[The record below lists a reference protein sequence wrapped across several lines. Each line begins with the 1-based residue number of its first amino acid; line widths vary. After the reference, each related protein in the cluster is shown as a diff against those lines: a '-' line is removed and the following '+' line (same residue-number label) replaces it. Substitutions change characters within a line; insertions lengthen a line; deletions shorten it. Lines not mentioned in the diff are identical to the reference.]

1 MPTIETSRWTRR
13 AVLGAFA
20 AMGALA
26 LVGGGGPA
34 RAAAADDAAAVV
46 TQLSAELTRLVNSG
60 KSETALYSAFEALLV
75 KYGDM
80 PAVAASVLGPPW
92 RAASPAQKQAFVAA
106 FQAYLARKYG
116 KQFRDWQNASIAVTG
131 AKDGGKAGVL
141 VSSKVNRPG
150 QDAVAVDWQISAR
163 SGSPKVVNLIIEGVS
178 MLANER
184 AEIAA
189 MLETQKGSVDG
200 LIGALKAAA

>member
-1 MPTIETSRWTRR
+1 MPTIETGHWTRR
-13 AVLGAFA
+13 AVLGALGAVAVLAFA
-20 AMGALA
+20 GR
-26 LVGGGGPA
+26 GA
-34 RAAAADDAAAVV
+34 RAAATDDATALV
-46 TQLSAELTRLVNSG
+46 TQLSAELTKIVNSG
-60 KSETALYSAFEALLV
+60 KGETALYADFERLLV
-75 KYGDM
+75 RYGDM

-92 RAASPAQKQAFVAA
+92 RSASQGQKQAFVAA

-116 KQFRDWQNASIAVTG
+116 KQFRDWQNASITVTG

-163 SGSPKVVNLIIEGVS
+163 SGAPKVVNLIIEGVS

-189 MLETQKGSVDG
+189 VLEAQKGSVDG
-200 LIGALKAAA
+200 LVGALKAQA